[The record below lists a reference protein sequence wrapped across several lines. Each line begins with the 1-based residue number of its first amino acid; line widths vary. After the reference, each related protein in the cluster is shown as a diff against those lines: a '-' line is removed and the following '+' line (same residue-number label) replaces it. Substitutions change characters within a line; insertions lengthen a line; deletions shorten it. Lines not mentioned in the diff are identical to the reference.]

1 MGRIANA
8 INDYQ
13 SRADKRKGT
22 FKISDIVEIRNIS
35 EDDYILNIFNSL
47 ESGYQIGYRAGQKE
61 QKEKNKNKLSKNEL
75 LNLYLNADQETKNIV
90 LEILKANQKTEPN
103 EK

>member
-1 MGRIANA
+1 MGRITTAL
-8 INDYQ
+8 NDYQ

-22 FKISDIVEIRNIS
+22 FKISDIVEIHNIS
-35 EDDYILNIFNSL
+35 KDDYLLNIFNSL

-61 QKEKNKNKLSKNEL
+61 QKEKSKLSKNEL

-103 EK
+103 EKR